1 MEAIDTQLT
10 FYNKGT
16 KAWIQ
21 DDVEGFVSGTVVSN
35 NVTGDSCTLVFDVEG
50 RDDQFSVTI
59 KKGDTDISEK
69 LPPLR
74 NPPVLEGVDD
84 LTLLSHLNEPEV
96 LHNVKIR
103 YSREQIYTYSGIVLI
118 ALNPFQRLPIYTHDI
133 MKAYSGK
140 RRGELEPHLFAVA
153 EEAYRNMLREKK
165 NQSIIVS
172 GESGAGKTQSA
183 KYIMRYFASVDELD
197 QTFDGDADINEGG
210 MSEVEEAVLAT
221 NPIME
226 AFGNAKTTRN
236 DNSSR
241 FGKYIEIQFHKDEAS
256 GRVKICGAKTRIYLL
271 ERSRLVFQPKTE
283 RNYHIFYQLCS
294 GCPAAE
300 RKELGITTFDQYHYL
315 RQGGEGTIPNVD
327 DVEEFEIT
335 QRALSAIGVSVNM
348 QWAIFKVCAALLHIG
363 NIEVK
368 ESRNG
373 DAQINT
379 SDEALEIASRLL
391 GVKPVEFSK
400 WMVKKQIHARSE
412 TIVTNLKKYDAIV
425 SRDSVAKF
433 IYSLLFD
440 WLVKMIN
447 KNLAV
452 DESKY
457 SSDSISFIGVLDI
470 YGFEHFK
477 NNSFEQFCINYA
489 NEKLQ
494 QEFNRHVF
502 KLEQD
507 EYVAEKIEW
516 SFIDFNDNQPCIDMI
531 ENRLGILA
539 LLDEESR
546 LPSGSDESLISKLYQ
561 NFDKKECKF
570 FKKPRFA
577 RSDFTICHYAI
588 DVTYQIEGFIEK
600 NKDTVSD
607 ELLNLLQ
614 NSESEFIRE
623 LTTLPKPKEDTPP
636 PQPKPGFRSKAKN
649 TKSTLGSVFKASLI
663 ELMNTIRSTESHY
676 IRCIKPNQAKV
687 AFEFEPQMVLSQLR
701 ACGVL
706 ETIRISCAGYPTRWT
721 FAEFVERYY
730 LLVHSKHWK
739 LDDPREFSLNIVK
752 LLISDKDK
760 YQVGE
765 TKIFFRA
772 GMLAYFEKL
781 RTERLRQ
788 CVVLVQK
795 NARRFIY
802 HRRYLETKK
811 AALFVQN
818 AIRRKVAQLKCREI
832 RETQAAITIQK
843 YTRGFLARKH
853 YQQQRESAIAIQTQI
868 RGYMARKQLNHLR
881 RERAAIKIQKVF
893 RGQRERHKYQEAR
906 KNIIFVQSCIR
917 RIAAVKVFTQLKIEA
932 KSITHIKKLNYQLEN
947 KVFELSQSLTQK
959 ESEIKEYVQ
968 KIETMES
975 QIKIWKEKF
984 DRLDT
989 RYKDTTE
996 QANEGNAEQL
1006 REISELKDAKS
1017 NLESTIEKMKT
1028 ENKKAIAE
1036 RDNRIAELEQQLEK
1050 QKEENKSQRNEIN
1063 TRRGQADDN
1072 SAVVAQ
1078 LKRENASLKDQL
1090 QKALSG
1096 KDYLYDADERVGRS
1110 TSVSRVRGRSSNRNR
1125 SRIPSVDTRTTM
1137 LNVVDRPIRQLSK
1150 VRTEGDGT
1158 DKVEVPSTADE
1169 AAVPADQVK
1178 EPEAQSLEDECSLK
1192 ILEDESLEQ
1201 EIIDGLIMNL
1211 KIPLPNSTQ
1220 KIERKDILFPA
1231 HIIGTCMLK
1240 LMKHGLLARL
1250 QTLSTK
1256 VIAAIQNVALKF
1268 EDDYISCFWLSNTYE
1283 LSCVVE
1289 TIRTKEA
1296 SRSRSRYRIEND
1308 GNKVLIKILNDLDNL
1323 LVRLYYGWMKEL
1335 KKRLAVMAVPA
1346 IIEYQALPSFI
1357 CKKNGSLWNKIKA
1370 PQNSYTIDHLL
1381 FLLSKISKV
1390 LICFYVEESIARQIL
1405 CELIRLLG
1413 VTAFNHL
1420 IMRKNFCT
1428 WKRGMQIQYNL
1439 SKLEEWCDE
1448 HQIPEGALHLE
1459 RLLQA
1464 AKLLQLNKSSPRD
1477 IEIIFDICF
1486 LLNPSQ
1492 IKKFLSL
1499 YYPVDFENPVS
1510 PELLKSVSFRS
1521 ISENND
1527 TLLLDMDDVEFDKPP
1542 LRTVDK
1548 IDTSGMPAWADL
1560 FLIKC
1565 LLELN

>member
-1 MEAIDTQLT
+1 MEAIDKQLT

-35 NVTGDSCTLVFDVEG
+35 DISGNSCTLVFDVEG
-50 RDDQFSVTI
+50 RDKPFSVTI
-59 KKGDTDISEK
+59 TKGDKDINDK

-96 LHNVKIR
+96 LHNVRLR
-103 YSREQIYTYSGIVLI
+103 YSQEQIYTYSGIVLI

-133 MKAYSGK
+133 MRAYSGK

-197 QTFDGDADINEGG
+197 QPFDGDVDIDSGG

-241 FGKYIEIQFHKDEAS
+241 FGKYIEIQFYKDDS
-256 GRVKICGAKTRIYLL
+256 TGRVKICGAKTRTYLL

-335 QRALSAIGVSVNM
+335 QRALSAIGISVNM

-373 DAQINT
+373 DAQINS
-379 SDEALEIASRLL
+379 SDAALEIASRLL
-391 GVKPVEFSK
+391 GVNPVEFSK
-400 WMVKKQIHARSE
+400 WMVKKQIHARTE
-412 TIVTNLKKYDAIV
+412 TITTNLKKYDAIV

-452 DESKY
+452 DETKY
-457 SSDSISFIGVLDI
+457 NSESISFIGVLDI

-531 ENRLGILA
+531 ENRFGILA

-546 LPSGSDESLISKLYQ
+546 LPSGSDESLVTKLYQ
-561 NFDKKECKF
+561 KFEGPEHKF

-577 RSDFTICHYAI
+577 RSDFTIVHYAI

-607 ELLNLLQ
+607 ELLQLLQ
-614 NSESEFIRE
+614 NSQSEFIRE

-636 PQPKPGFRSKAKN
+636 PPTKPGFKSKSKN
-649 TKSTLGSVFKASLI
+649 NKNTLGSIFKASLI

-721 FAEFVERYY
+721 FQEFVERYY

-739 LDDPREFSLNIVK
+739 FDDPREMSLNIVK

-788 CVVLVQK
+788 CVILVQK
-795 NARRFIY
+795 NARRFVY
-802 HRRYLETKK
+802 HRRYNETKK

-832 RETQAAITIQK
+832 RETQASITIQK
-843 YTRGFLARKH
+843 YTRGFLARKA
-853 YQQQRESAIAIQTQI
+853 YLQQRDSAIAIQTLI

-881 RERAAIKIQKVF
+881 RERAAVKIQKVF
-893 RGQRERHKYQEAR
+893 RGQRERHKYQDAR

-917 RIAAVKVFTQLKIEA
+917 RIFAVKVFTQLKIEA

-947 KVFELSQSLTQK
+947 KVFELSQSLAQK
-959 ESEIKEYVQ
+959 ENETKEYAQ

-996 QANEGNAEQL
+996 QATEGNAEQL
-1006 REISELKDAKS
+1006 REISELKDTKS

-1028 ENKKAIAE
+1028 EHKKAITE
-1036 RDNRIAELEQQLEK
+1036 RDNRIAELEKQLEK
-1050 QKEENKSQRNEIN
+1050 QKEENKTQRNEIN

-1078 LKRENASLKDQL
+1078 MKREIASLKDQL
-1090 QKALSG
+1090 QKAISG

-1110 TSVSRVRGRSSNRNR
+1110 SSVSRVRGRSSNRNR
-1125 SRIPSVDTRTTM
+1125 SRIPSVDTRTAM

-1150 VRTEGDGT
+1150 VRTESEEGAKDT
-1158 DKVEVPSTADE
+1158 QDTVADVPVTNE
-1169 AAVPADQVK
+1169 PTK
-1178 EPEAQSLEDECSLK
+1178 EQSLEDECSLK

-1250 QTLSTK
+1250 QTLSSK
-1256 VIAAIQNVALKF
+1256 VINAIQNVALRF

-1296 SRSRSRYRIEND
+1296 SRSRSRYRMESD

-1357 CKKNGSLWNKIKA
+1357 CKKNGGLWNKIKA

-1510 PELLKSVSFRS
+1510 PELLKSVSFRT

>member
-1 MEAIDTQLT
+1 M
-10 FYNKGT
+10 
-16 KAWIQ
+16 
-21 DDVEGFVSGTVVSN
+21 
-35 NVTGDSCTLVFDVEG
+35 
-50 RDDQFSVTI
+50 R
-59 KKGDTDISEK
+59 
-69 LPPLR
+69 
-74 NPPVLEGVDD
+74 
-84 LTLLSHLNEPEV
+84 
-96 LHNVKIR
+96 
-103 YSREQIYTYSGIVLI
+103 
-118 ALNPFQRLPIYTHDI
+118 
-133 MKAYSGK
+133 AYSGK

-153 EEAYRNMLREKK
+153 EEAYRNMLMEKK

-197 QTFDGDADINEGG
+197 NSYNGSDDIDSGG

-241 FGKYIEIQFHKDEAS
+241 FGKYIEIQFHKDES
-256 GRVKICGAKTRIYLL
+256 TGRVKICGAKTRTYLL

-315 RQGGEGTIPNVD
+315 RQGGEGVIPNVD

-335 QRALSAIGVSVNM
+335 QRALSAIGISVNM

-391 GVKPVEFSK
+391 GVKSIEFSK

-452 DESKY
+452 DETKY
-457 SSDSISFIGVLDI
+457 PADTISFIGVLDI

-507 EYVAEKIEW
+507 EYIAEKIEW

-531 ENRLGILA
+531 ENRLGILS

-546 LPSGSDESLISKLYQ
+546 LPSGSDNSLVQKLYA
-561 NFDKKECKF
+561 NFDGKHKF

-577 RSDFTICHYAI
+577 RSDFTICHYAL

-636 PQPKPGFRSKAKN
+636 PPTRPGFKSKSKN
-649 TKSTLGSVFKASLI
+649 TKNTLGSIFKASLI
-663 ELMNTIRSTESHY
+663 ELMNTIRSTDSHY

-721 FAEFVERYY
+721 FQEFVERYY
-730 LLVHSKHWK
+730 LLVHSKNWK
-739 LDDPREFSLNIVK
+739 HDDPREFSLNIVK

-795 NARRFIY
+795 NARRFVY
-802 HRRYLETKK
+802 HRRYLETKE
-811 AALFVQN
+811 AALFVQKS
-818 AIRRKVAQLKCREI
+818 IRRKIAQLKCRGI
-832 RETQAAITIQK
+832 RETNASITIQK
-843 YTRGFLARKH
+843 YARRYIARKN
-853 YQQQRESAIAIQTQI
+853 YLQQRESAIAIQTQI
-868 RGYMARKQLNHLR
+868 RGYIARKQLNNLR
-881 RERAAIKIQKVF
+881 REKAAIKIQKVF
-893 RGQRERHKYQEAR
+893 RGQRERHKYQANR
-906 KNIIFVQSCIR
+906 KNIIFIQSCIR
-917 RIAAVKVFTQLKIEA
+917 RIFAQKEFTKLKIEA
-932 KSITHIKKLNYQLEN
+932 KSVAHIKKLNYQLEN
-947 KVFELSQSLTQK
+947 KVFELSQSLAQK
-959 ESEIKEYVQ
+959 ENESKEYVK

-984 DRLDT
+984 DRLDN
-989 RYKDTTE
+989 RFKDSAE
-996 QANEGNAEQL
+996 QASEGNAEQA
-1006 REISELKDAKS
+1006 REISELKETKT
-1017 NLESTIEKMKT
+1017 NLESTIEKMKS
-1028 ENKKAIAE
+1028 ESKKALAE
-1036 RDNRIAELEQQLEK
+1036 KDKRIAELEKQLEK
-1050 QKEENKSQRNEIN
+1050 QKEEFKNQRSEVS
-1063 TRRGQADDN
+1063 TRRGQVVDEN
-1072 SAVVAQ
+1072 SASIIAQ

-1090 QKALSG
+1090 QKAISG

-1110 TSVSRVRGRSSNRNR
+1110 SSVSRVRGRSSNRNK

-1137 LNVVDRPIRQLSK
+1137 LNVVDRPVRQLSR
-1150 VRTEGDGT
+1150 VRNESEGPS
-1158 DKVEVPSTADE
+1158 KPESQAEVEAPVVDAPT
-1169 AAVPADQVK
+1169 K
-1178 EPEAQSLEDECSLK
+1178 EQEAQSLEDECSLK

-1250 QTLSTK
+1250 QTLSSK
-1256 VIAAIQNVALKF
+1256 VIAAIQNVALRF

-1296 SRSRSRYRIEND
+1296 SRSRSRYRMESD

-1357 CKKNGSLWNKIKA
+1357 CKKNGGLWNKIKA

-1510 PELLKSVSFRS
+1510 PELLKSVSFRT

>member
-1 MEAIDTQLT
+1 MEAIDKQLT

-16 KAWIQ
+16 RAWIQ

-35 NVTGDSCTLVFDVEG
+35 DVSGDSCTLVFEVEG
-50 RDDQFSVTI
+50 RDEPFSVTI
-59 KKGDTDISEK
+59 KKVDSDVSEK

-96 LHNVKIR
+96 LHNVRLR
-103 YSREQIYTYSGIVLI
+103 YSQEQIYTYSGIVLI

-133 MKAYSGK
+133 MRAYSGK

-153 EEAYRNMLREKK
+153 EEAYRNMLMEKK

-197 QTFDGDADINEGG
+197 QPFDGDADLDAGG

-241 FGKYIEIQFHKDEAS
+241 FGKYIEIQFHKDDTT
-256 GRVKICGAKTRIYLL
+256 GRVKICGAKTRTYLL

-335 QRALSAIGVSVNM
+335 QRALSAIGISVNL

-379 SDEALEIASRLL
+379 SDEALETASRLL
-391 GVKPVEFSK
+391 GVKSTEFSK
-400 WMVKKQIHARSE
+400 WMVKKRIHARSE
-412 TIVTNLKKYDAIV
+412 TIDTNLKKYDAIV

-452 DESKY
+452 DETKY
-457 SSDSISFIGVLDI
+457 PADSLSFIGVLDI

-531 ENRLGILA
+531 ENRIGILS

-546 LPSGSDESLISKLYQ
+546 LPSGSDEQLVQKLYT
-561 NFDKKECKF
+561 NFEKHPF

-577 RSDFTICHYAI
+577 RSDFTIAHYAI

-636 PQPKPGFRSKAKN
+636 PPTRPGFKSKSKN
-649 TKSTLGSVFKASLI
+649 NKNTLGSIFKASLI

-721 FAEFVERYY
+721 FQEFVERYY

-739 LDDPREFSLNIVK
+739 FDDPREFSLNIVK

-802 HRRYLETKK
+802 HRRYNETKE

-832 RETQAAITIQK
+832 RETQASIAIQK
-843 YTRGFLARKH
+843 YARGYIARKN
-853 YQQQRESAIAIQTQI
+853 YLQQRDSAIAIQSQI
-868 RGYMARKQLNHLR
+868 RGYIARKQLQQLR
-881 RERAAIKIQKVF
+881 RDKAAIKIQKVF
-893 RGQRERHKYQEAR
+893 RGQRERHKYQDAR

-917 RIAAVKVFTQLKIEA
+917 RIHAQKTFTQLKIEA

-947 KVFELSQSLTQK
+947 KVFELSQSLAQK
-959 ESEIKEYVQ
+959 ENETKEYAQ

-996 QANEGNAEQL
+996 QASEGNAEQL
-1006 REISELKDAKS
+1006 REISELKEAKA
-1017 NLESTIEKMKT
+1017 NLEATIEKMKA
-1028 ENKKAIAE
+1028 ESKKALAE
-1036 RDNRIAELEQQLEK
+1036 KDSRISELEQQLEK
-1050 QKEENKSQRNEIN
+1050 QREENNNQRNEIN
-1063 TRRGQADDN
+1063 TRRDKADDN
-1072 SAVVAQ
+1072 SAQVAQ
-1078 LKRENASLKDQL
+1078 MKREIASLKDQL
-1090 QKALSG
+1090 QKAISG

-1125 SRIPSVDTRTTM
+1125 SRIPSVDTRTAM
-1137 LNVVDRPIRQLSK
+1137 LNVVDRPIRQLSR
-1150 VRTEGDGT
+1150 VRNESEEGKTEAQAAAD
-1158 DKVEVPSTADE
+1158 VPVTNE
-1169 AAVPADQVK
+1169 PPK
-1178 EPEAQSLEDECSLK
+1178 EQEAQSLEDECSLK

-1250 QTLSTK
+1250 QTLSSK
-1256 VIAAIQNVALKF
+1256 VIAAIQNVALRF

-1296 SRSRSRYRIEND
+1296 SRSRSRYRMESD

-1357 CKKNGSLWNKIKA
+1357 CKKNGGLWNKIKA
-1370 PQNSYTIDHLL
+1370 PQNQYTIDHLL

-1390 LICFYVEESIARQIL
+1390 LLCFYVEESIARQIL

-1510 PELLKSVSFRS
+1510 PELLRSVSFRT

>member
-1 MEAIDTQLT
+1 M
-10 FYNKGT
+10 
-16 KAWIQ
+16 
-21 DDVEGFVSGTVVSN
+21 
-35 NVTGDSCTLVFDVEG
+35 
-50 RDDQFSVTI
+50 R
-59 KKGDTDISEK
+59 
-69 LPPLR
+69 
-74 NPPVLEGVDD
+74 
-84 LTLLSHLNEPEV
+84 
-96 LHNVKIR
+96 
-103 YSREQIYTYSGIVLI
+103 
-118 ALNPFQRLPIYTHDI
+118 
-133 MKAYSGK
+133 AYSGK

-183 KYIMRYFASVDELD
+183 KYIMRYFASVDDLD
-197 QTFDGDADINEGG
+197 QPFDGDADIDAGG

-241 FGKYIEIQFHKDEAS
+241 FGKYIEIQFHKDES
-256 GRVKICGAKTRIYLL
+256 TGRVKICGAKTRTYLL

-335 QRALSAIGVSVNM
+335 QRALSAIGISVNM

-391 GVKPVEFSK
+391 GVKSDEFAK
-400 WMVKKQIHARSE
+400 WMVKKQIHARTE

-452 DESKY
+452 DETKY
-457 SSDSISFIGVLDI
+457 NSDSISFIGVLDI

-531 ENRLGILA
+531 ESRMGILA

-546 LPSGSDESLISKLYQ
+546 LPSGSDESLINKLYQ
-561 NFDKKECKF
+561 NFDNKESKF

-577 RSDFTICHYAI
+577 RSDFTIVHYAI

-607 ELLNLLQ
+607 ELLHLLQ

-623 LTTLPKPKEDTPP
+623 LTTPPKPKEDTPP
-636 PQPKPGFRSKAKN
+636 PQPKPGFRSKAKS
-649 TKSTLGSVFKASLI
+649 TKSTLGSIFKASLI

-721 FAEFVERYY
+721 FQEFVERYY
-730 LLVHSKHWK
+730 LLVHSKNWK
-739 LDDPREFSLNIVK
+739 FDDPREMSLNIVN

-760 YQVGE
+760 YQVGQ

-802 HRRYLETKK
+802 QKHYVETKK
-811 AALFVQN
+811 AALYVQN
-818 AIRRKVAQLKCREI
+818 AIRRKVAQIKCREI
-832 RETQAAITIQK
+832 RENLAAITIQK
-843 YTRGFLARKH
+843 YARGFLARKA
-853 YQQQRESAIAIQTQI
+853 YLQQRESAIAIQTQI

-893 RGQRERHKYQEAR
+893 RGQREYHKYQEAR
-906 KNIIFVQSCIR
+906 RNIIFVQSCIR
-917 RIAAVKVFTQLKIEA
+917 RIAAVNVFKQLKIEA

-947 KVFELSQSLTQK
+947 KVFELSQSLTQRDHELK
-959 ESEIKEYVQ
+959 ESAQ
-968 KIETMES
+968 KIDTLES

-989 RYKDTTE
+989 RFKDTTE
-996 QANEGNAEQL
+996 QATEGNAEQL
-1006 REISELKDAKS
+1006 REISELKEAKAA
-1017 NLESTIEKMKT
+1017 LEATVEKMKADS
-1028 ENKKAIAE
+1028 KKELAA
-1036 RDNRIAELEQQLEK
+1036 RDRRIAELEEQLEK
-1050 QKEENKSQRNEIN
+1050 QKEENKNQRNEIN

-1125 SRIPSVDTRTTM
+1125 SRIPSVDTRTAM
-1137 LNVVDRPIRQLSK
+1137 LNVVDRPVRQLSK
-1150 VRTEGDGT
+1150 VRNESEGRSEPT
-1158 DKVEVPSTADE
+1158 SVSAPATPAATADASATTATTE
-1169 AAVPADQVK
+1169 VTAPVDK

-1250 QTLSTK
+1250 QTLSSK
-1256 VIAAIQNVALKF
+1256 VIAAIQNVALRF

-1296 SRSRSRYRIEND
+1296 SRSRSRYRMESD

-1357 CKKNGSLWNKIKA
+1357 CKKNGGLWNKIKA

-1510 PELLKSVSFRS
+1510 PELLKSVSFKT

>member
-1 MEAIDTQLT
+1 MEAIDKQLT

-16 KAWIQ
+16 RAWIQ

-35 NVTGDSCTLVFDVEG
+35 DISGNSCTLVFEVEG
-50 RDDQFSVTI
+50 RDEPFSVTI
-59 KKGDTDISEK
+59 TKGDTDVSEK

-96 LHNVKIR
+96 LHNVRLR
-103 YSREQIYTYSGIVLI
+103 YSQEQIYTYSGIVLI

-133 MKAYSGK
+133 MRAYSGK

-197 QTFDGDADINEGG
+197 QPFDGDADINDGG

-241 FGKYIEIQFHKDEAS
+241 FGKYIEIQFHKDDTT
-256 GRVKICGAKTRIYLL
+256 GRVKICGAKTRTYLL

-335 QRALSAIGVSVNM
+335 QRALSAIGISVNM

-373 DAQINT
+373 DAQINS

-391 GVKPVEFSK
+391 GVKPMEFSK
-400 WMVKKQIHARSE
+400 WMVKKRIHARSE
-412 TIVTNLKKYDAIV
+412 TIDTNLKKYDAIV

-447 KNLAV
+447 NNLAV
-452 DESKY
+452 DETKY
-457 SSDSISFIGVLDI
+457 NSDSISFIGVLDI

-577 RSDFTICHYAI
+577 RSDFTIVHYAI

-623 LTTLPKPKEDTPP
+623 LTTPPKPKEDTPP

-649 TKSTLGSVFKASLI
+649 TKSTLGSIFKASLI

-721 FAEFVERYY
+721 FPEFVERYY
-730 LLVHSKHWK
+730 LLVPSKHWK
-739 LDDPREFSLNIVK
+739 FDDPREFSLNIVK
-752 LLISDKDK
+752 LLIDDKDK

-788 CVVLVQK
+788 CIVLVQK
-795 NARRFIY
+795 NARRFVY
-802 HRRYLETKK
+802 QRRYNETKK

-832 RETQAAITIQK
+832 RETQAAITIQR
-843 YTRGFLARKH
+843 YTRGFLAKKH

-893 RGQRERHKYQEAR
+893 RGQRERHRYQEAR
-906 KNIIFVQSCIR
+906 RNIIFVQSCIR

-947 KVFELSQSLTQK
+947 KVFELSQSLAQK
-959 ESEIKEYVQ
+959 ENETKEYQQ

-989 RYKDTTE
+989 RYKDSTE
-996 QANEGNAEQL
+996 QATEGSAEQL

-1036 RDNRIAELEQQLEK
+1036 RDSRIAELEEQLEK

-1063 TRRGQADDN
+1063 SRRGQADDN
-1072 SAVVAQ
+1072 SALVAQ

-1090 QKALSG
+1090 QKVLSG

-1110 TSVSRVRGRSSNRNR
+1110 SSVSRVRGRSSNRNR

-1150 VRTEGDGT
+1150 VRTESETPAKT
-1158 DKVEVPSTADE
+1158 DAS
-1169 AAVPADQVK
+1169 AAAAPVDQVK

-1250 QTLSTK
+1250 QTLSSK
-1256 VIAAIQNVALKF
+1256 VIAAIQNVALRF

-1296 SRSRSRYRIEND
+1296 SRSRSRYRMEND

-1357 CKKNGSLWNKIKA
+1357 CKKNGGLWNKIKA

-1548 IDTSGMPAWADL
+1548 IDTSAIVKWKCRR
-1560 FLIKC
+1560 LIHSKAC
-1565 LLELN
+1565 V

>member
-1 MEAIDTQLT
+1 M
-10 FYNKGT
+10 
-16 KAWIQ
+16 
-21 DDVEGFVSGTVVSN
+21 
-35 NVTGDSCTLVFDVEG
+35 
-50 RDDQFSVTI
+50 R
-59 KKGDTDISEK
+59 
-69 LPPLR
+69 
-74 NPPVLEGVDD
+74 
-84 LTLLSHLNEPEV
+84 
-96 LHNVKIR
+96 
-103 YSREQIYTYSGIVLI
+103 
-118 ALNPFQRLPIYTHDI
+118 
-133 MKAYSGK
+133 AYSGK

-197 QTFDGDADINEGG
+197 QPFDGDVDIDSGG

-241 FGKYIEIQFHKDEAS
+241 FGKYIEIQFYKDDS
-256 GRVKICGAKTRIYLL
+256 TGRVKICGAKTRTYLL

-335 QRALSAIGVSVNM
+335 QRALSAIGISVNM

-373 DAQINT
+373 DAQINS
-379 SDEALEIASRLL
+379 SDAALEIASRLL
-391 GVKPVEFSK
+391 GVNAVEFSK
-400 WMVKKQIHARSE
+400 WMVKKQIHARTE
-412 TIVTNLKKYDAIV
+412 TITTNLKKYDAIV

-452 DESKY
+452 DETKY
-457 SSDSISFIGVLDI
+457 NSENISFIGVLDI

-531 ENRLGILA
+531 ENRFGILA

-546 LPSGSDESLISKLYQ
+546 LPSGSDESLVTKLYQ
-561 NFDKKECKF
+561 KFEGPEHKF

-577 RSDFTICHYAI
+577 RSDFTIVHYAI

-614 NSESEFIRE
+614 NSQSEFIRE

-636 PQPKPGFRSKAKN
+636 PPTKPGFKSKSKN
-649 TKSTLGSVFKASLI
+649 TKNTLGSIFKASLI

-721 FAEFVERYY
+721 FQEFVERYY
-730 LLVHSKHWK
+730 LLVHSKNWK
-739 LDDPREFSLNIVK
+739 FDDPREMSLNIVK

-802 HRRYLETKK
+802 HRRYNETKK

-832 RETQAAITIQK
+832 RETQASITIQK
-843 YTRGFLARKH
+843 YTRGFLARKA
-853 YQQQRESAIAIQTQI
+853 YLQQRDSAIAIQTLI

-893 RGQRERHKYQEAR
+893 RGQRERHKYQDAR

-917 RIAAVKVFTQLKIEA
+917 RIFAVKVFTQLKIEA

-947 KVFELSQSLTQK
+947 KVFELSQSLAQK
-959 ESEIKEYVQ
+959 ENETKEYAQ

-989 RYKDTTE
+989 RYKDSTE
-996 QANEGNAEQL
+996 QATEGNAEQL
-1006 REISELKDAKS
+1006 REISELKEAKA

-1036 RDNRIAELEQQLEK
+1036 RDNRIAELEEQLEK

-1078 LKRENASLKDQL
+1078 MKREIASLKDQL
-1090 QKALSG
+1090 QKAISG

-1110 TSVSRVRGRSSNRNR
+1110 SSVSRVRGRSSNRNR
-1125 SRIPSVDTRTTM
+1125 SRIPSVDTRTAM
-1137 LNVVDRPIRQLSK
+1137 LNVVDRPIRQLSR
-1150 VRTEGDGT
+1150 VRTESEEGT
-1158 DKVEVPSTADE
+1158 KTDAPVTTDAPITN
-1169 AAVPADQVK
+1169 
-1178 EPEAQSLEDECSLK
+1178 EPAQSLEDECSLK

-1211 KIPLPNSTQ
+1211 KIPLPTQTQ

-1250 QTLSTK
+1250 QTLSSK
-1256 VIAAIQNVALKF
+1256 VIDAIQNVALRF

-1296 SRSRSRYRIEND
+1296 SRSRSRYRMESD
-1308 GNKVLIKILNDLDNL
+1308 GNKVLIKILNDLDAL
-1323 LVRLYYGWMKEL
+1323 QVRLYYGWMKEL

-1357 CKKNGSLWNKIKA
+1357 CKKNGGLWNKIKA
-1370 PQNSYTIDHLL
+1370 PQNNYTIDHLL

-1510 PELLKSVSFRS
+1510 PELLKSVSFRT